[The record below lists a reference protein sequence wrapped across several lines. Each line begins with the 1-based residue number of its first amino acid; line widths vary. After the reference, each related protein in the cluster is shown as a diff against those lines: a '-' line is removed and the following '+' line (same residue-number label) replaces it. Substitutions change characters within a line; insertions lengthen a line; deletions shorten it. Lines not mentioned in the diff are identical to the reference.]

1 MFPGWLAHLPE
12 QHASSCPQ
20 IKQETQLEV
29 DGDGDGDGDRD
40 GESGFPWR
48 VVMLGYGCATI
59 IGLVMGYVMLSTGRP
74 KWFNAI
80 ADAGEH
86 VLRTMGKIKD
96 MYILENEFSLSM

>member
-1 MFPGWLAHLPE
+1 MVSSSSRA
-12 QHASSCPQ
+12 ASSCPQ

-29 DGDGDGDGDRD
+29 DGDGDVD

-48 VVMLGYGCATI
+48 VVMLGYGYGTV
-59 IGLVMGYVMLSTGRP
+59 IGLVMGYVMLSTGRQ

-86 VLRTMGKIKD
+86 MLRTTGNKKRYVYIGK
-96 MYILENEFSLSM
+96 